1 MKPASPFAWTP
12 SSRNRDHASEHR
24 CSARRSHLQSVLTVL
39 ATAFVV
45 GLFAV
50 TPALAQLPHA
60 RLSWVYPAGGKIGT
74 EVEVTVGGTDLDE
87 ATSLL
92 FSHPGITAKAK
103 MNPPTLLIKEP
114 QPVDNT
120 FLVNIAADVPPGL
133 YEVRTVGKYGASTP
147 RAFAVGDLEEVTKVN
162 GNLSLEK
169 AQEITIG
176 STVNGRTVTDGKD
189 YYKFKAEAGQ
199 RITISVWAY
208 RIDSKVDGTVVL
220 YDATGNELAASRDVK
235 GFDPV
240 IDYTAPAAGE
250 YYISVYDFTYRSGP
264 EYAYRVSLSA
274 KPYLEYVF
282 PPSGQA
288 GTTSKFT
295 LYGYNLPGGKTAA
308 DPLAAKQGLQ
318 QLEVDVAL
326 PAQPPVLHPAVSG
339 SVAEPQDENFDGFV
353 YRLSSSSG
361 VSNPVF
367 ISYATAPL
375 VLEVEP
381 ANNDS
386 EKPQVL
392 TLPAE
397 VVGQFSPN
405 RDADW
410 FTFEAKKGDVYSV
423 EVFSQ
428 RLGLPTDPQ
437 LVIQQR
443 IETEKVEKPAEG
455 ETGEG
460 KKYTEITYKD
470 IVVGDDLDLKLANP
484 GFDRASDDPIA
495 RFAAP
500 ADSTY
505 RVLVKDLYSGTRA
518 TPRLVYRLA
527 IRAESPDFR
536 LLATCKNL
544 TDVDKNKLL
553 TYTPV
558 LRKGGTQRIMVQL
571 YPIDGFNEPVT
582 LSVEGL
588 PAGVTCPPVV
598 ATPADKQATLI
609 LQAAADAAEWSGPIT
624 IVGKAKVGD
633 KEISHPARA
642 AYVVWDKAA
651 AADFTYA
658 KIAQQ
663 LVLSVTAETDPGTVQ
678 TGIDSGVIETARGGS
693 VEIPIKVARAEG
705 FKGGLKLDPVGL
717 PKEITIAS
725 LTLDEKTA
733 EGKMTLKVTAAA
745 KPGDYSLFI
754 SGQTKLAYKRNEEAV
769 TKATEVKTAA
779 EAALTAL
786 KESVTKANADKAA
799 ADKDA
804 AAKTAAVTAA
814 TTALAAATKAVA
826 DTTAAAK
833 AATDKAAQAKDAA
846 GKATD
851 DQALA
856 TAATAAE
863 KAATDAAAA
872 QKTAADALE
881 VAKKTMA
888 DAVAAQKA
896 ATEAQ
901 AVAVKAAADAAENV
915 KKATA
920 EKTAID
926 KAVTDLTN
934 AAKPKDIDV
943 FLQTLPIALKV
954 AEAPVSI
961 KLAAPAVGTVKQ
973 GEKLEVPV
981 TIERLY
987 GFADVVNLVVVLP
1000 KGAAGVSGTLDLP
1013 ANQTAGK
1020 LTLVTDK
1027 NAKVGDL
1034 KFDLAA
1040 KVKFNGQAVE
1050 TSVPVELKVEA
1061 PPAPEKK

>member
-1 MKPASPFAWTP
+1 MKPASPFAWF
-12 SSRNRDHASEHR
+12 SY
-24 CSARRSHLQSVLTVL
+24 SHKLHTGAEKRMSKLL
-39 ATAFVV
+39 SGIATLVAVNA
-45 GLFAV
+45 FAV
-50 TPALAQLPHA
+50 SSALAQLPEPH
-60 RLSWVYPAGGKIGT
+60 LNWVYPAGGKIGT
-74 EVEVTVGGTDLDE
+74 EVEVTTGGVDLDE
-87 ATSLL
+87 SDKLI
-92 FSHPGITAKAK
+92 FSHPGITAKVK
-103 MNPPTLLIKEP
+103 TTPPTLLLKEP
-114 QPVDNT
+114 QPVDGT

-133 YEVRTVGKYGASTP
+133 YEVRTVGKFGASTP

-162 GNLSLEK
+162 GNDSLEK
-169 AQEITIG
+169 AQEISIG
-176 STVNGRTVTDGKD
+176 STVNGRTITDGKD
-189 YYKFKAEAGQ
+189 FYKFTAEAGQ
-199 RITISVWAY
+199 RVTISVWAY

-220 YDATGNELAASRDVK
+220 YDSSGNEIASSRDVK

-240 IDYTAPAAGE
+240 IDYTAPTAGE
-250 YYISVYDFTYRSGP
+250 YYIAVYDFTYRSGP
-264 EYAYRVSLSA
+264 EFTYRMSLSA

-282 PPSGQA
+282 PPAGQA

-295 LYGYNLPGGKTAA
+295 LYGYNLPGGTTAA

-318 QLEVDVAL
+318 QLEVDIAL
-326 PAQPPVLHPAVSG
+326 PAEPPVMHPAVSG
-339 SVAEPQDENFDGFV
+339 SVAEPQDGNFDGFV
-353 YRLSSSSG
+353 YRLSSSNG

-375 VLEVEP
+375 VREEEP

-386 EKPQVL
+386 EKPQSI
-392 TLPAE
+392 TLPVE

-410 FTFEAKKGDVYSV
+410 FTFEAKQGDVYSV

-437 LVIQQR
+437 VVIQQR

-455 ETGEG
+455 EEGEE

-500 ADSTY
+500 ADGTY

-527 IRAESPDFR
+527 IRPESPDFR

-544 TDVDKNKLL
+544 TDTDKNKLL
-553 TYTPV
+553 SYSPV
-558 LRKGGTQRIMVQL
+558 LMKGGTQRIMVQL
-571 YPIDGFNEPVT
+571 YPIDGFKEPVT

-598 ATPADKQATLI
+598 ASPADKQATLI
-609 LQAAADAAEWSGPIT
+609 LKAAPDAAEWSGPIT
-624 IVGKAKVGD
+624 VVGTAKVED
-633 KEISHPARA
+633 KEIKRSARA
-642 AYVVWDKAA
+642 AYVVWDKVSNN
-651 AADFTYA
+651 DFTYA
-658 KIAQQ
+658 RIAQQ
-663 LVLSVTAETDPGTVQ
+663 LVLSVTGDTDPAVVE
-678 TGIDSGVIETARGGS
+678 TGIDSGQIETARGGT
-693 VEIPIKVARAEG
+693 VEIPIKVTRTEG

-717 PKEITIAS
+717 PKEITVAS

-733 EGKMTLKVTAAA
+733 EGKMELKVAANA

-754 SGQTKLAYKRNEEAV
+754 AGQTKLAYERNKDLVAE
-769 TKATEVKTAA
+769 ATEVQKAA
-779 EAALTAL
+779 EATLAEIKQGVDTAN
-786 KESVTKANADKAA
+786 KEKAA
-799 ADKDA
+799 ADKKVA
-804 AAKTAAVTAA
+804 ETAATVKTA
-814 TTALAAATKAVA
+814 TTALATATKAA
-826 DTTAAAK
+826 TDAEAAAK
-833 AATDKAAQAKDAA
+833 AAADKVAQAKDAA
-846 GKATD
+846 GKAPD
-851 DQALA
+851 DKALA
-856 TAATAAE
+856 DAVAAAE

-872 QKTAADALE
+872 QKTTAEALE
-881 VAKKTMA
+881 AAKKTMTEA
-888 DAVAAQKA
+888 EAAAKA

-901 AVAVKAAADAAENV
+901 AAAVKAAADAAENLKQATEQ
-915 KKATA
+915 KK
-920 EKTAID
+920 AID
-926 KAVTDLTN
+926 KKVTDLTN

-943 FLQTLPIALKV
+943 FVQTLPLALKV
-954 AEAPVSI
+954 ADAPVSI
-961 KLAAPAVGTVKQ
+961 KLANPAVGTVKQ

-987 GFADVVNLVVVLP
+987 GFADVVNLEVTLP
-1000 KGAAGVSGTLDLP
+1000 KGMAGVSGKLDLP
-1013 ANQTAGK
+1013 ANETTGK
-1020 LTLVTDK
+1020 LTIATDK

-1061 PPAPEKK
+1061 PPAEEKK